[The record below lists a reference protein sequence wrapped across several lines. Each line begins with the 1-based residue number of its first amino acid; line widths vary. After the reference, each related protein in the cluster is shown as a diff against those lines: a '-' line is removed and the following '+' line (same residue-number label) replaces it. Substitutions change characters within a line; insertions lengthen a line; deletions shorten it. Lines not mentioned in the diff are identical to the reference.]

1 MKIYIDSEYRCY
13 TTNLNGELREVE
25 TNFFDGKS
33 QTFIEGYRF
42 IPFGETWTRSDGTRF
57 SGEMISPWKDYSE
70 LDNAQREY
78 EKQLLTEYKES
89 LQTLGVEV

>member
-1 MKIYIDSEYRCY
+1 MVYIDSDFKCH
-13 TTNLNGELREVE
+13 TVNTDGNFKEVNN
-25 TNFFDGKS
+25 NFFNGKCKA
-33 QTFIEGYRF
+33 FIEGYRY
-42 IPFGETWTRSDGTRF
+42 IPSGETWTSSDGTRF

>member
-1 MKIYIDSEYRCY
+1 MIYIDHEFKCH
-13 TTNLNGELREVE
+13 TTNPDNIYIEVE
-25 TNFFDGKS
+25 TSFFNGKCPE
-33 QTFIEGYRF
+33 FIEGYRF
-42 IPFGETWTRSDGTRF
+42 IPSGETWTRSDGTRF